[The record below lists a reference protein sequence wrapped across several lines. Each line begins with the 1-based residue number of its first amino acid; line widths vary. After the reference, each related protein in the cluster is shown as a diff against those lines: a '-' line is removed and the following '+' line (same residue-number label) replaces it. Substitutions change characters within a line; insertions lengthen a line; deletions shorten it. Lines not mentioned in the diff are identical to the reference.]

1 MLKRRLAR
9 KEHVAL
15 TTRKLAT
22 YYSIDF
28 FCGDARILVDCH
40 YGPEVASPK
49 KAPRFSRVCTKNFR
63 HPENND

>member
-15 TTRKLAT
+15 TTRKLAR

-40 YGPEVASPK
+40 YGPEGG
-49 KAPRFSRVCTKNFR
+49 
-63 HPENND
+63 